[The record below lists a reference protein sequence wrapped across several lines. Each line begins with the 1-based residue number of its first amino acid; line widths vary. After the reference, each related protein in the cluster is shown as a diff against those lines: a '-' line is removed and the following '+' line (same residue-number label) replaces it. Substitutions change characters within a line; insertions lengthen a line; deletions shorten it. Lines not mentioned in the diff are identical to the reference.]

1 MKKMTIKE
9 LAGYLQKE
17 IDNHLECF
25 MENYDRLKVIQKETE
40 QLEINMVAVIR
51 ELEPVQSLIY
61 NQNPELE
68 KIFES
73 LKRVYG
79 EEEIDREIN

>member
-1 MKKMTIKE
+1 MTIKE